1 MKNKIINIILVLML
15 FLGIGILT
23 YPFISNF
30 LHEKKQDTIVTNYDK
45 TVENMGQEKKDK
57 LLEEAKKYN
66 ENLSGSAVLTD
77 PFDPAALKKE
87 NEEYH
92 QILNENADGVMGYL
106 EIPRI
111 KCYEAIY
118 HGTDDTILQKGIG
131 HLANTSFPI
140 GGEGTHAVLS
150 GHTGLPDAELFTN
163 LAQMK
168 KDDIF
173 YIHVLGNVLAYQVDQ
188 IKVVLPSETDDLKIV
203 AGKDYVTLVTC
214 TPYGINSHRLL
225 VRGVRVANDQNVKQ
239 QAEKQKKD
247 GMEEEEWKKIYQKA
261 FVQGSLVAVLVL
273 GILFLFTRK
282 RKKVSS

>member
-30 LHEKKQDTIVTNYDK
+30 LHEKKQDTIATNYDK

-118 HGTDDTILQKGIG
+118 HGTDDAILQKGIG

-261 FVQGSLVAVLVL
+261 FIQGSLVAVLVL